1 MTMRTPTS
9 HRGSLTE
16 GGPKPT
22 RRQVLAGIGGAAALA
37 ALGWPSPAHATSDDF
52 DQLRLTWSNL
62 ITGVPFD
69 HTDLKYRT
77 GLRNLDSAVRT
88 NRSRIDRSPDR
99 RRVFTDRTFR
109 DLSDP
114 TDTTPSWPI
123 SDTYSR
129 LSGMARAWATPGCTY
144 YQDSALLADIVAG
157 LKTAHDYAYNAGIAR
172 EYSNWWDFEI
182 GAPSAMLNAL
192 AIVYDH
198 VDPADLADYLAAVD
212 RFVPDPRYNM
222 QEPYTEL
229 STGANRG
236 DLSLIVS
243 LRGILGK
250 SEAKIIQGREAMGE
264 LFAYTTSG
272 DGLYRDGSYIH
283 HDTVAYTGA
292 YGVIMLGRVTDL
304 LALLNSSPWR
314 FTANRDVFLDTV
326 ERAYAPLIFNNQM
339 MDMVRGRSLSR
350 FSERGHTQAHRVLE
364 KVLVLADGIEGEDP
378 QRANQWRAM
387 CKGWLERDTYDDML
401 NRAGIPTI
409 SIVSRLQD
417 NTSIQPAPEPVAFT
431 MFAGMARAVHRRPGW
446 ALGIAMASKRVAY
459 YETGSGENI
468 KGFHTG
474 EGATYLY
481 NDADNGHFE
490 DEYWPTVD
498 MYRIPGITLN
508 KMPLP
513 DKTGGEW
520 GVAHPKEATWAGGVP
535 LEGRYGTVGM
545 DLEGIQHRDL
555 VGVQPPLRARKSWF
569 CFDRYVIALGAGITD
584 VSGYP
589 VETIVENRNLH
600 AAGTNALILDGDVQ
614 PITQGWSDTRRVH
627 WAHLEDV
634 GGYVFPHGGAELH
647 ALREERTGRY
657 QDIGSSSSGYYTRR
671 FLTMWLDHGVR
682 PDGAAYAYV
691 LMPNATPEQTREL
704 AESPDFVILANTAD
718 LQAVRVPE
726 LGLAAYNFF
735 SAGRLAYVTANQP
748 CSVML
753 RYTGSE
759 LSVAV
764 SDPTQL
770 SPEVELVLSLGRFE
784 LTEADTTVRV
794 HSFAPRL
801 TLRIDTS
808 AMDGASHS
816 ARFRRA

>member
-1 MTMRTPTS
+1 
-9 HRGSLTE
+9 
-16 GGPKPT
+16 
-22 RRQVLAGIGGAAALA
+22 
-37 ALGWPSPAHATSDDF
+37 
-52 DQLRLTWSNL
+52 
-62 ITGVPFD
+62 
-69 HTDLKYRT
+69 
-77 GLRNLDSAVRT
+77 
-88 NRSRIDRSPDR
+88 
-99 RRVFTDRTFR
+99 
-109 DLSDP
+109 
-114 TDTTPSWPI
+114 
-123 SDTYSR
+123 
-129 LSGMARAWATPGCTY
+129 
-144 YQDSALLADIVAG
+144 
-157 LKTAHDYAYNAGIAR
+157 
-172 EYSNWWDFEI
+172 
-182 GAPSAMLNAL
+182 
-192 AIVYDH
+192 
-198 VDPADLADYLAAVD
+198 
-212 RFVPDPRYNM
+212 
-222 QEPYTEL
+222 
-229 STGANRG
+229 
-236 DLSLIVS
+236 
-243 LRGILGK
+243 
-250 SEAKIIQGREAMGE
+250 
-264 LFAYTTSG
+264 
-272 DGLYRDGSYIH
+272 
-283 HDTVAYTGA
+283 
-292 YGVIMLGRVTDL
+292 
-304 LALLNSSPWR
+304 
-314 FTANRDVFLDTV
+314 
-326 ERAYAPLIFNNQM
+326 LIFNNQM

-401 NRAGIPTI
+401 NGAGIPTI